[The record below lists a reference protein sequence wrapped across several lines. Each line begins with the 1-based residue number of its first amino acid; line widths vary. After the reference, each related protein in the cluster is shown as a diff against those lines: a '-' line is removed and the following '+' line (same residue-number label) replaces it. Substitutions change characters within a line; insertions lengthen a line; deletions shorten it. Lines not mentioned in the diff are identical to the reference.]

1 MAESP
6 VLFLLDKLT
15 SMLQE
20 EMQLLKGVRT
30 DVKYIKDEL
39 ERNKAILRIADDLED
54 QDPELKVWVKQ
65 VRDVAHDMEDAI
77 DEFTLRLVDHH
88 HGHGSTSSLHR
99 FSNAIKNVKARH
111 RIASDIQDIKTR
123 VDTISQNRR
132 DKNEP
137 GSSSSHPVA
146 PKLDS
151 QGYALLL
158 EEADLVGIDNPK
170 KQLIDLLFKEEPGL
184 VVVPICGMGGLGKTT
199 LAKQVYEDPTV
210 KKRFRMLAWVTVS
223 QSFKLD
229 ELLKDL
235 VRQLYKVI
243 GKPAPIEV
251 NKMKSDQLRVVIKNL
266 LQLNRYLIVLD
277 DVWRVNVWDAI
288 KHALPNNS
296 YGSRILLT
304 TRKKDVASSSC
315 TELHDKTHNKEF
327 LSSEEAWSLFIR
339 KTFKGNSCPSHLE
352 DVCRSILKRCGG
364 LPLAIVAISGA
375 LATKD
380 KSNIEEWQVVSK
392 SFGSEIEGND
402 QLKDMEKV
410 LSLSFNDLPYY
421 LKSCMLYL
429 SIFPELYAIDHM
441 RLIRLWIAEGF
452 VNGEEARTPE
462 EVAESYLK
470 ELLNR
475 SLIQVVEKS
484 SDGRMKTCRVHDLL
498 REIINLKSKDQNFAT
513 IAKDQDII
521 WPERVRRLSVVNTLQ
536 NIQQNKTTFQ
546 LRSLL
551 LFGLLDS
558 LDHFSIA
565 ALFPQGYRL
574 LKVLDLQDAPL
585 ELFPDEIVNLYHLK
599 YLSLKNT
606 KVKRIPGSIK
616 KLQNLE
622 TLDLKHSYVSEL
634 PAEIMELH
642 RLRHLLV
649 YRYEVE
655 SYAHFHSRYGF
666 KVSASIGCMQSLQKL
681 CFIEAD
687 DERSQALMIDLGKL
701 TQLRRLGI
709 RKMRQE
715 DGPALCS
722 SIEKMTNLRSLSITS
737 IEDYEIIDIQHISK
751 PPQYLQRLYLSGRL
765 EKLPEWLPSL
775 KNLVRVYLKWSRLKE
790 DPLVF
795 LQGLPN
801 LIHLEL
807 LKVYVGETLRFKAEG
822 FPSLKLLGLDDLDGM
837 KCMIVEEGAM
847 PGLKRLIIQRCESL
861 KEVPSGIEHLTKLK
875 SIEFFDMPD
884 ELIDALR
891 PNGGKDNWRVAH
903 VPVVYSTYWSSGGW
917 DVYSLETLGERDKAS
932 SSSSHT
938 AAMRSLQLRT
948 LWKV

>member
-1 MAESP
+1 MAESA
-6 VLFLLDKLT
+6 VFFLLDKLT
-15 SMLQE
+15 TMLQE
-20 EMQLLKGVRT
+20 EAQLLKGVRT
-30 DVKYIKDEL
+30 DVKYVKDEL
-39 ERNKAILRIADDLED
+39 ERHRAILRVADALED
-54 QDPELKVWVKQ
+54 QDPELEVWVKQ
-65 VRDVAHDMEDAI
+65 VRDVAHDMEDII
-77 DEFTLRLVDHH
+77 DEFTLRLADHH
-88 HGHGSTSSLHR
+88 HGR
-99 FSNAIKNVKARH
+99 FYSGVKKIRAR
-111 RIASDIQDIKTR
+111 RQIASDLRDIKYR
-123 VDTISQNRR
+123 VDTISRKRRR
-132 DKNEP
+132 DINEP
-137 GSSSSHPVA
+137 GSSSRHQVA
-146 PKLDS
+146 PRINS
-151 QGYALLL
+151 QGNALLL
-158 EEADLVGIDNPK
+158 EEADLVGIDRPK
-170 KQLIDLLFKEEPGL
+170 KQLIDLLFKEEHGRA
-184 VVVPICGMGGLGKTT
+184 VVPICGMGGLGKTT
-199 LAKQVYEDPTV
+199 LAKQVYEDPKV
-210 KKRFRMLAWVTVS
+210 KKRFRMHAWVTVS
-223 QSFKLD
+223 PSFKID

-235 VRQLYKVI
+235 VRQLYNVI
-243 GKPAPIEV
+243 GKPPHIELDR
-251 NKMKSDQLRVVIKNL
+251 MKSDKLKEVIKNL
-266 LQLNRYLIVLD
+266 LQQSRYLIVLD
-277 DVWRVNVWDAI
+277 DIWRVSAWDAI
-288 KHALPNNS
+288 KHALPNNN

-304 TRKKDVASSSC
+304 TRKKDVASFSC
-315 TELHDKTHNKEF
+315 TELEGKIYNQEF
-327 LSSEEAWSLFIR
+327 LTPEEAWSLFIR
-339 KTFKGNSCPSHLE
+339 KTFQENSCPSHLE
-352 DVCRSILKRCGG
+352 DVCRSILERCGG

-392 SFGSEIEGND
+392 SFGPEIEVND
-402 QLKDMEKV
+402 KLDDMNKV

-429 SIFPELYAIDHM
+429 SMFPEFYAIDHM

-452 VNGEEARTPE
+452 VNGEEGRTPE

-475 SLIQVVEKS
+475 SLIQVVEKT
-484 SDGRMKTCRVHDLL
+484 SDVWMKTCRVHDLL

-513 IAKDQDII
+513 IAKEQDII
-521 WPERVRRLSVVNTLQ
+521 WPEKVRRLSVVNTLQ

-551 LFGLLDS
+551 LFSLSDS

-565 ALFPQGYRL
+565 ASFPHGYRANRL
-574 LKVLDLQDAPL
+574 IKVLDFQDAPL
-585 ELFPDEIVNLYHLK
+585 ELFPEEIVNLYHLK

-634 PAEIMELH
+634 PVEIVELH

-666 KVSASIGCMQSLQKL
+666 KVSASIGNMQSLQKL

-687 DERSQALMIDLGKL
+687 DERSPDLMIELGKL

-715 DGPALCS
+715 DGAALCS

-765 EKLPEWLPSL
+765 EKLPEWVHCL

-790 DPLVF
+790 DPLVY
-795 LQGLPN
+795 LQDLPN

-807 LKVYVGETLRFKAEG
+807 LQVYVGETLSFKAEG
-822 FPSLKLLGLDDLDGM
+822 FPSLKLLGLDDLEEM
-837 KCMIVEEGAM
+837 KHMVVEEGAM
-847 PGLKRLIIQRCESL
+847 PGLKKLIIQRCKSL
-861 KEVPSGIEHLTKLK
+861 KQVPSGIEFLTKLK
-875 SIEFFDMPD
+875 AIEFFDMPD
-884 ELIDALR
+884 ELIDALC
-891 PNGGKDNWRVAH
+891 PNGGEDYWRVAH
-903 VPVVYSTYWSSGGW
+903 VPSVYSMYWRSGGW
-917 DVYSLETLGERDKAS
+917 DVYSLETLGERYTD
-932 SSSSHT
+932 SSHT
-938 AAMRSLQLRT
+938 AAMRSLELRT